1 MANDYSKTLNLP
13 NTSFAMR
20 AGLPQREPDMLKGWE
35 EKDVYKLLMEKNAD
49 LPKFI
54 LHDGPP
60 YANGDIHIG
69 HALNKILKDFIVRYK
84 NMTGYCAPYVPGWD
98 CHGLPAESA
107 IIKQTKLD
115 RDSLSVSDFRN
126 KCKDFVLSYVD
137 KQREGFKRLGGIG
150 DWDNP
155 YLTVKPEFEAKQI
168 EIFGEMAKKGYIY
181 KGMKPVYW
189 CAYDRTAL
197 AEAEIEYQDDPCDSI
212 YVKFAVTDD
221 FGGKLRNIPGVPEKL
236 YFVIWTTTTWTL
248 PGNMG
253 ISLNPD
259 FEYAIV
265 RVGDEA
271 YIMAKELT
279 DSVMKDAGIE
289 EYEIVATL
297 YGREMDGMV
306 AAHPFLDRPSYVICG
321 YHVTLEGGTGCVHT
335 APGFGAEDFEVWK
348 KYPDLPEMIVPVDAK
363 GRQTELAGKYAGM
376 TTAESNVAILE
387 DIKESGA
394 LLATKKLVHSYPHC
408 WRCKNPIIYR
418 ATEQWFASV
427 SDMTKDAVAACDD
440 IRWVP
445 AWGKERM
452 VAMIRERADWCIS
465 RQRNWGVPIPIFY
478 CADCGEYVINE
489 ETIKVVSD
497 LFREKGS
504 NAWYD
509 MDASEILPE
518 GFACAKCGCKSF
530 TKERDIMDVWFD
542 SGSSHAA
549 VLEEREELVSPADV
563 YLEGG
568 DQYRGWF
575 QSSML
580 TSIAAR
586 GRAPY
591 KQIITHG
598 WTVDGEGKA
607 MHKSLGNAVSPMEVI
622 KEYGADILRLWV
634 SSVDYTVDVRISKEI
649 LKQLADVYRK
659 IRNTARI
666 LIANLGDAGTD
677 FNPDTDMVP
686 VNELPDMD
694 KWLLSK
700 LNGLVKEVREAY
712 DNYQFHVAYHAI
724 SNFCTLELSK
734 LYIDIAKDRAYVEKK
749 DSFARRS
756 AQTTMFLALDALTR
770 MIAPQLAFT
779 SDEIWQVMPHR
790 STDDKRHVLL
800 NAMPEYDATEPFKAI
815 EERYERL
822 FEMRDTVL
830 VALENARNAKVIG
843 KSLEAKVTVK
853 CADDDTLGFL
863 ASFGEELA
871 DIFIVSSV
879 SLAKGEVA
887 EGETVSADV
896 ARADGEKCARCW
908 KHSTSAIALDGEFV
922 CPRCKAILG

>member
-1 MANDYSKTLNLP
+1 MANDYKNTLNLP
-13 NTSFAMR
+13 ATAFAMK
-20 AGLPQREPDMLKGWE
+20 AELPKREPDMLKGWE
-35 EKDVYKLLMEKNAD
+35 EKDVYKMLMEKNAE
-49 LPKFI
+49 LPKFV

-168 EIFGEMAKKGYIY
+168 EVFGEMAKKGYIY
-181 KGMKPVYW
+181 KDLKPVYW
-189 CAYDRTAL
+189 CPFDTTAL
-197 AEAEIEYQDDPCDSI
+197 AEAEIEYQDDECDSI
-212 YVKFAVTDD
+212 YVKFELTDD
-221 FGGKLRNIPGVPEKL
+221 NNGVIRSLPGVPEKV

-265 RVGDEA
+265 KVGDEG
-271 YIMAKELT
+271 YVIAKELVE
-279 DSVMKDAGIE
+279 SVMNDASITD
-289 EYEIVATL
+289 YETVATL
-297 YGREMDGMV
+297 YGREMDGMK
-306 AAHPFLDRPSYVICG
+306 AAHPFIDRPSYIICG
-321 YHVTLEGGTGCVHT
+321 YHVTNEGGTGCVHT
-335 APGFGAEDFEVWK
+335 APGFGAEDFEVWR
-348 KYPDLPEMIVPVDAK
+348 KYKELPELIVPVDAK

-376 TTAESNVAILE
+376 TTAESNVAILA

-394 LLATKKLVHSYPHC
+394 LLATKKLVHPYPHC

-418 ATEQWFASV
+418 ATDQWFASV
-427 SDMTKDAVAACDD
+427 SDMAKEAVDACDG
-440 IRWVP
+440 IKWIP
-445 AWGKERM
+445 AWGKDRM
-452 VAMIRERADWCIS
+452 TAMIKERADWCIS

-478 CADCGEYVINE
+478 CADCGKYVINE
-489 ETIKVVSD
+489 ETIKTVSD
-497 LFREKGS
+497 LFRAKGS

-509 MDASEILPE
+509 MDANEILPA
-518 GFACAKCGCKSF
+518 GFACPKCGGTKF

-607 MHKSLGNAVSPMEVI
+607 MHKSLGNAVSPQTVI
-622 KEYGADILRLWV
+622 KDYGADILRLWV
-634 SSVDYTVDVRISKEI
+634 ASVDYTVDVRISDKI

-666 LIANLGDAGTD
+666 LIANLGDNGAD
-677 FNPDTDMVP
+677 FNPDTDMIP
-686 VNELPDMD
+686 VCDLPDMD
-694 KWLLSK
+694 KWMIGK
-700 LNGLVKEVREAY
+700 LNGLVREVREAY

-734 LYIDIAKDRAYVEKK
+734 LYIDIAKDRTYVEKK
-749 DSFARRS
+749 DSFSRRA
-756 AQTTMFLALDALTR
+756 AQTTMFLALDTLTR
-770 MIAPQLAFT
+770 LITPMLAFT
-779 SDEIWQVMPHR
+779 SDEIWQLMPHR

-800 NAMPEYDATEPFKAI
+800 NPIPEYDAAEPFKAI
-815 EERYERL
+815 MDRYDRL

-830 VALENARNAKVIG
+830 VALENARNEKLIG
-843 KSLEAKVTVK
+843 KSLEAKVTVS
-853 CADDDTLGFL
+853 CADDDTFGFL
-863 ASFGEELA
+863 ASFGDELA
-871 DIFIVSSV
+871 DVFIVSAV
-879 SLAKGEVA
+879 ELAKGETA
-887 EGETVSADV
+887 EGEMIAAAV

-908 KHSTSAIALDGEFV
+908 KHSVSAIALDGEFV
-922 CPRCKAILG
+922 CPRCKSILG